1 MSRYG
6 RYARYAR
13 FALAPARRRA
23 RGVSLLTAVFLV
35 VVLASLAAAIARVSM
50 VQSSSGALDMLGV
63 QAYQAAR
70 SGLEWG
76 MFQQLRA
83 APPNGACIA
92 SPSTFA
98 MPASGGLRSF
108 TVTVRC
114 AQHAANAPGNTTNR
128 WTITAVACNQPA
140 RRDAPT
146 PVPTRSMFS
155 ARCRRS

>member
-1 MSRYG
+1 MS
-6 RYARYAR
+6 RYAR

-23 RGVSLLTAVFLV
+23 HGVSLLTAVFLV

-76 MFQQLRA
+76 MFQQLRT
-83 APPNGACIA
+83 APPSVTCIA
-92 SPSTFA
+92 PSSTFA
-98 MPASGGLRSF
+98 MPADGGLRQF

-114 AQHAANAPGNTTNR
+114 EANAANAAGNTTNR
-128 WTITAVACNQPA
+128 WTITAVACNRPRPA
-140 RRDAPT
+140 PAEGCPNAIADPEYVQRQVQAELN
-146 PVPTRSMFS
+146 
-155 ARCRRS
+155 

>member
-1 MSRYG
+1 MN
-6 RYARYAR
+6 RYAR

-50 VQSSSGALDMLGV
+50 VQSSSSSLDMLGV

-76 MFQQLRA
+76 MFQQLRM
-83 APPNGACIA
+83 APADGACIA

-98 MPASGGLRSF
+98 MPADGGLRSF

-114 AQHAANAPGNTTNR
+114 DQHPANAAGNTTNR
-128 WTITAVACNQPA
+128 WTITAIACNG
-140 RRDAPT
+140 
-146 PVPTRSMFS
+146 PVATECSNASPGPEYVQRQVQ
-155 ARCRRS
+155 AELN

>member
-1 MSRYG
+1 MS
-6 RYARYAR
+6 RYARY
-13 FALAPARRRA
+13 ALAPARRRA

-76 MFQQLRA
+76 MFQQLRM
-83 APPNGACIA
+83 APANGACIA

-98 MPASGGLRSF
+98 MPANGGLRSF
-108 TVTVRC
+108 SVTVTC
-114 AQHAANAPGNTTNR
+114 TQPTTNAAGNTTNR
-128 WTITAVACNQPA
+128 WTITATACNRPGPDPA
-140 RRDAPT
+140 GCPN
-146 PVPTRSMFS
+146 RS
-155 ARCRRS
+155 ADPDYVERQVQAELN

>member
-1 MSRYG
+1 MNRYT
-6 RYARYAR
+6 R

-50 VQSSSGALDMLGV
+50 VQSSAGALDMLGV

-76 MFQQLRA
+76 MFQQLRN
-83 APPNGACIA
+83 APAGAACIA

-98 MPASGGLRSF
+98 MPADGGLRNF
-108 TVTVRC
+108 TVTVTC
-114 AQHAANAPGNTTNR
+114 VQAVGNAAGNTTNR
-128 WTITAVACNQPA
+128 WTITAVACNRPLA
-140 RRDAPT
+140 GCPNVNSDPEYVRRQVQAELN
-146 PVPTRSMFS
+146 
-155 ARCRRS
+155 